1 MLEQPSFGRRL
12 RKLRTERGLA
22 QAALAGDGMSTG
34 YLSRLESGA
43 RQPTERAVTYLA
55 ARLGINPADFEE
67 SGAASLAQSLTIAAS
82 LDSDDTGELLAEAL
96 KSAQEQD
103 PLLRWQSLW
112 LLAQWK
118 RRRSEHAEE
127 RAHLDELVALGDEIG
142 LPELRARGLTQLAR
156 SMRASGEITSAIE
169 AAGTAHRLARD
180 SRLSRQDTATAL
192 LVLVSVEAEAGRLPE
207 ARRHADELT
216 GLVAG
221 RSDALWAEAMWT
233 AAAVRVRQG
242 EFAPA
247 QGLLEQALDRFD
259 SRENLT
265 LWLRLRVAA
274 ARLHLQKFP
283 PEPGI
288 AQRYVDAAEAGFPF
302 AGTPA
307 LGQELTAL
315 GAELAFLEGRVGDS
329 RALLDRLACS
339 DLRMTYRDRVRLD
352 ILDCRLHIVE
362 GDEEEGLSGLQ
373 KLAVEAQETGSIDLA
388 ADIWRLTAESLVQAR
403 GKSRDPGAA

>member
-1 MLEQPSFGRRL
+1 VLEQPSFGRRL

-55 ARLGINPADFEE
+55 ARLGITPAEFEE
-67 SGAASLAQSLTIAAS
+67 SEAASLAQSLTIAAS
-82 LDSDDTGELLAEAL
+82 LDTDETGELLAEAL
-96 KSAQEQD
+96 DSAQEQD

-118 RRRSEHAEE
+118 RRRSEPAAE
-127 RAHLDELVALGDEIG
+127 RAHLDELVALGEEIG

-156 SMRASGEITSAIE
+156 SLRASGEIVPAIE

-180 SRLSRQDTATAL
+180 SGLSRPDMAGAL

-207 ARRHADELT
+207 ARAHADELT
-216 GLVAG
+216 ALVAG
-221 RSDALWAEAMWT
+221 GSDALWAEAMWT

-242 EFAPA
+242 EFGPA
-247 QGLLEQALDRFD
+247 QTLLEEALGGF
-259 SRENLT
+259 SARENLT

-283 PEPGI
+283 PEPET

-315 GAELAFLEGRVGDS
+315 GAELAFLEGRSADA

-352 ILDCRLHIVE
+352 ILDCRLRILE

-403 GKSRDPGAA
+403 ERRGC